1 MSNERELR
9 NSKVAKPVG
18 VLKEIDVG
26 GEGEHG
32 QGWCKDLGS
41 GNQKEAPAFSSIEYC
56 CQV

>member
-1 MSNERELR
+1 MSKERELR
-9 NSKVAKPVG
+9 DSKVAKPG
-18 VLKEIDVG
+18 GDLKEIDVG

-41 GNQKEAPAFSSIEYC
+41 GNQKEPPAFSSIEYG